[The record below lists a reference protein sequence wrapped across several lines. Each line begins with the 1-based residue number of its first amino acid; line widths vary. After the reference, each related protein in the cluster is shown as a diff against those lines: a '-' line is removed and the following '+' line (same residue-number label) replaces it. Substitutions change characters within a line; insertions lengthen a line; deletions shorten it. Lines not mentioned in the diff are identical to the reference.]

1 MTIGRWLVWAFVLLF
16 SAAAGRSEAAGP
28 SCDAG
33 KCVNL
38 AFDGDSTSAG
48 AGASPGHG
56 LDTRVAAMLG
66 ADVRWH
72 NVAASGTPV
81 SECLR
86 LYSQLVTPLV
96 ESFRT

>member
-1 MTIGRWLVWAFVLLF
+1 VTIGRWLVWAFVLLF

-33 KCVNL
+33 RCVNL